1 VRLKR
6 PGLALARRSRFKI
19 SIRIIAEHFISNGS
33 KPKEQL
39 DLIRGLGP
47 WAASA
52 IVVGTMIGTGIFLKP
67 SEMAAVGGSVSV
79 VYAAWI
85 AGGLL
90 SLFGALSFAELGAA
104 MPEAGGQYAYLRSG
118 LGPVWGFLFGWMHST
133 VGESSSAASIAAG
146 FARFSSFLIPAI
158 AGPIF
163 SWHLTLPFSAK
174 PYDFAFTWAQPLAAG
189 MIALFTFINYLG
201 VRLGGR
207 VQVALTI
214 LKIAAVLAIVA
225 AGFWFG
231 HGSMSH
237 FQPFWPAKASAGTL
251 GAFLAALAAALWAY
265 DGWEDLNRVG
275 SEVQN
280 PERNIPLALVGG
292 TLLVAAIYLL
302 FSAVCFYAL
311 PFAAVAGSSHIAS
324 DVVASFAGGG
334 AAFWITLAMIVAA
347 LGTLNSSIL
356 SGARVPYAMARDGL
370 FFRVTGT
377 VHPRFRTPGGALIF
391 QGTLAGLMAL
401 TGTFEELTS
410 LFVFAAWI
418 FYALSVVAMFRLRRI
433 APNLNRPY
441 RTWGYPVVPALF
453 VAGAVALTVNIWIDR
468 PVRSTIG
475 LVMILSGLPFYR
487 MWRDKRHSDSR
498 STTS

>member
-1 VRLKR
+1 MNPAKR
-6 PGLALARRSRFKI
+6 
-19 SIRIIAEHFISNGS
+19 
-33 KPKEQL
+33 L
-39 DLIRGLGP
+39 DLVRALGA

-52 IVVGTMIGTGIFLKP
+52 IVIGTMVGTGIFLKP

-104 MPEAGGQYAYLRSG
+104 LPEAGGQYAYLRKG

-158 AGPIF
+158 GLPLF
-163 SWHLTLPFSAK
+163 TWHLTVPFSNK
-174 PYDFAFTWAQPLAAG
+174 PYDFVFTWAQPLAVITIG
-189 MIALFTFINYLG
+189 IFTFINYLG

-214 LKIAAVLAIVA
+214 LKIGAVLAIVA

-231 HGSMSH
+231 HGDWSH
-237 FQPFWPAKASAGTL
+237 FHPFWPEAR
-251 GAFLAALAAALWAY
+251 GAATITSFLAALAAAMWAY

-275 SEVQN
+275 SEIQN
-280 PERNIPLALVGG
+280 PQRNIPVALIGG
-292 TLLVAAIYLL
+292 TLLVAMLYLI
-302 FSAVCFYAL
+302 FNAVCFYAL
-311 PFAAVAGSSHIAS
+311 PFAGVASSSHVAS
-324 DVVASFAGGG
+324 DVVATFAGAG
-334 AAFWITLAMIVAA
+334 AAKWITLAMVVSA
-347 LGTLNSSIL
+347 LGTLNSSLL

-370 FFRVTGT
+370 FFRVTGI
-377 VHPRFRTPGGALIF
+377 VHQKFRTPSGALVF

-418 FYALSVVAMFRLRRI
+418 FYALSVVAMFRLRKI
-433 APNLNRPY
+433 APDLPRPY
-441 RTWGYPVVPALF
+441 RTWGYPVLPALF
-453 VAGAVALTVNIWIDR
+453 VAGAIALTLNIWIER

-475 LVMILSGLPFYR
+475 LAMILSGLLFYR
-487 MWRDKRHSDSR
+487 SWADRAAASR
-498 STTS
+498 TE

>member
-1 VRLKR
+1 M
-6 PGLALARRSRFKI
+6 SRNSQ
-19 SIRIIAEHFISNGS
+19 SIIESRQ
-33 KPKEQL
+33 KPREQL
-39 DLIRGLGP
+39 DLVRGLGL

-67 SEMAAVGGSVSV
+67 SEMASVGGSVSI

-104 MPEAGGQYAYLRSG
+104 IPEAGGQYAYLKRG
-118 LGPVWGFLFGWMHST
+118 LGPVYGFLFGWMHST

-158 AGPIF
+158 AVPIL
-163 SWHLTLPFSAK
+163 SWHVTLPFSGK
-174 PYDFAFTWAQPLAAG
+174 PYEFVFTWAQPLAFG
-189 MIALFTFINYLG
+189 VILLFTFINYLG
-201 VRLGGR
+201 VRVGGN
-207 VQVALTI
+207 VQVGLTI
-214 LKIAAVLAIVA
+214 LKIGAVLAIVA

-231 HGSMSH
+231 HGSLTH
-237 FQPFWPAKASAGTL
+237 FHPFWPAHTGGGILTS
-251 GAFLAALAAALWAY
+251 FLAALAAALWAY

-280 PERNIPLALVGG
+280 PQRNIPLALVGG
-292 TLLVAAIYLL
+292 TILVAAIYLV

-311 PFAAVAGSSHIAS
+311 PFANVAGSSHVAS
-324 DVVASFAGGG
+324 DVVESFAGRG

-347 LGTLNSSIL
+347 LGTLNSSLL
-356 SGARVPYAMARDGL
+356 SGARVPYAMARDRL
-370 FFRVTGT
+370 FFRITGT

-391 QGTLAGLMAL
+391 QGVLAGLMAL

-418 FYALSVVAMFRLRRI
+418 FYGLSVVAMLRLRRI
-433 APNLNRPY
+433 APNLERPY

-453 VAGAVALTVNIWIDR
+453 VAGAFALTISIWIER
-468 PVRSTIG
+468 PIRSSIG
-475 LVMILSGLPFYR
+475 LVLILSGLVFCRY
-487 MWRDKRHSDSR
+487 WRPQASV
-498 STTS
+498 

>member
-1 VRLKR
+1 
-6 PGLALARRSRFKI
+6 
-19 SIRIIAEHFISNGS
+19 
-33 KPKEQL
+33 
-39 DLIRGLGP
+39 
-47 WAASA
+47 
-52 IVVGTMIGTGIFLKP
+52 MIGTGIFLKP
-67 SEMAAVGGSVSV
+67 SEMASVGGSVSV

-85 AGGLL
+85 VGGLL

-158 AGPIF
+158 ATPIF
-163 SWHLTLPFSAK
+163 SWHVTLPFSGK
-174 PYDFAFTWAQPLAAG
+174 PYDFMFTWGQPLAAG

-237 FQPFWPAKASAGTL
+237 FQPFWPTKAGVGTL

-292 TLLVAAIYLL
+292 TLLVAGIYLL

-311 PFAAVAGSSHIAS
+311 H
-324 DVVASFAGGG
+324 
-334 AAFWITLAMIVAA
+334 
-347 LGTLNSSIL
+347 
-356 SGARVPYAMARDGL
+356 
-370 FFRVTGT
+370 
-377 VHPRFRTPGGALIF
+377 
-391 QGTLAGLMAL
+391 
-401 TGTFEELTS
+401 
-410 LFVFAAWI
+410 
-418 FYALSVVAMFRLRRI
+418 
-433 APNLNRPY
+433 
-441 RTWGYPVVPALF
+441 
-453 VAGAVALTVNIWIDR
+453 
-468 PVRSTIG
+468 
-475 LVMILSGLPFYR
+475 
-487 MWRDKRHSDSR
+487 
-498 STTS
+498 